1 MRRDPAP
8 ATVTAQQCGSTDGD
22 RDGDQM
28 TDSAGR
34 GAQRTGGDDVETVMP
49 LVQGRRGGTTDRMGG
64 TRGRH
69 GGRATEVARE
79 RRRLRRELDRHLLPA
94 FEALCVRAHDCG
106 EDEASLQADLALHA
120 HALRRWVERL
130 ARASAEGGALS
141 AAVAQER
148 VRLAGRLHD
157 TALQLVEY
165 VVTDAYGTGL
175 TREAL
180 ARHLGDAVAELR
192 GTGTPADA
200 GGGLRRGV
208 EGAIGDARRL
218 GLGPVALEGDALDAR
233 MTGEDL
239 ELVVAT
245 VREALT
251 NVRKHAHARQA
262 VVRVE
267 RVARTLRVTVEDDGV
282 GLDRRALSRP
292 GGLGLRVGIFGR
304 AVARSASVRV
314 DGKPGAGTR
323 VVLTMPTTE
332 DRS

>member
-1 MRRDPAP
+1 
-8 ATVTAQQCGSTDGD
+8 
-22 RDGDQM
+22 M

-34 GAQRTGGDDVETVMP
+34 GARAQGAIDVETVMP

-69 GGRATEVARE
+69 GGRATEAPRE
-79 RRRLRRELDRHLLPA
+79 RRRLQRELDRHLLPA
-94 FEALCVRAHDCG
+94 FGSLHARAQAGGD
-106 EDEASLQADLALHA
+106 DEASLQADLALHA

-130 ARASAEGGALS
+130 ARASAEGGAMS
-141 AAVAQER
+141 VVVAQER
-148 VRLAGRLHD
+148 VRLARRLHD

-175 TREAL
+175 TREQL

-192 GTGTPADA
+192 GAGAPGQA

-208 EGAIGDARRL
+208 ESAIGDARRL

-233 MTGEDL
+233 LAGEDL

-251 NVRKHAHARQA
+251 NVRKHACARQA
-262 VVRVE
+262 AVRVE
-267 RVARTLRVTVEDDGV
+267 RVAGSLRVSVEDDGV
-282 GLDRRALSRP
+282 GLDRRALARP

-314 DGKPGAGTR
+314 DGRPGTGTR
-323 VVLTMPTTE
+323 VVLTMPTT
-332 DRS
+332 